1 MNLVSQ
7 QSNMM
12 IRADIASNTKSM
24 SPLQF
29 NLKKV
34 LRYMPLIG
42 RLPNKDYGLIDFIP
56 VLGYIPAF
64 GFYSQDTNMFYV
76 RVHGKLDNPKDFE
89 LPQWINGEHD
99 FNQWTYRLE
108 TPTSIPK
115 IIDPSLK

>member
-1 MNLVSQ
+1 MN
-7 QSNMM
+7 
-12 IRADIASNTKSM
+12 
-24 SPLQF
+24 PLQF

-34 LRYMPLIG
+34 LRYMPVIG
-42 RLPNKDYGLIDFIP
+42 RLPNKDYGFIDFIP

-108 TPTSIPK
+108 TPPRISTPHSIK
-115 IIDPSLK
+115 